1 MVEADAYENHKAPL
15 PTNSSENE
23 DRVTE
28 HRLADQRPTNEYVLV
43 CGSGPTRSIV
53 DTMIQT
59 CTDIFQH
66 FLTHHTERRVDLVS
80 SLYGDAVRFR
90 HFCQIRSDDD

>member
-43 CGSGPTRSIV
+43 CGRGPPLS
-53 DTMIQT
+53 
-59 CTDIFQH
+59 C
-66 FLTHHTERRVDLVS
+66 
-80 SLYGDAVRFR
+80 
-90 HFCQIRSDDD
+90 